1 MGCQNETNNGV
12 KNGKTPEDNNGN
24 GGREAGQD
32 KGDSPMKAG
41 MGMMNRMMGGMRMD
55 SMMPPMAKR
64 MMGEAQTM
72 AEGNEGTGQRKTGM
86 ETGMGMMNKMMSKMK
101 DENFNPMEMCRR
113 MGESVAAT
121 AEIAGF
127 ATPEVR
133 ALFEDWASEVE
144 KEILNVIKE
153 AGQITPLSIA
163 EKFKI
168 SEDSA
173 LYFIS
178 KLVRDKKIKVNA
190 EFTDETLNEQTA
202 QTGEADAENKG
213 DITGESS
220 QAANT
225 ECAGGVCSADT
236 AATETKKTRQK

>member
-1 MGCQNETNNGV
+1 MGCKSDTIDNMKNDKTSEGNNG
-12 KNGKTPEDNNGN
+12 K

-41 MGMMNRMMGGMRMD
+41 MGMMSRMMGGMRMD

-64 MMGEAQTM
+64 MTGEAQTM
-72 AEGNEGTGQRKTGM
+72 AEGNEGTGPMKA
-86 ETGMGMMNKMMSKMK
+86 GMGMMNKMMGKMK

-153 AGQITPLSIA
+153 AGQVNPLSIA

-213 DITGESS
+213 DTAGESS
-220 QAANT
+220 QAANN
-225 ECAGGVCSADT
+225 ECAGGVCSVDT
-236 AATETKKTRQK
+236 AAAETKKTRQK